1 MVVLL
6 SLGYF
11 PAADW
16 YLKILSYVPPW
27 NHIVIF
33 YRNKQ
38 TI

>member
-16 YLKILSYVPPW
+16 YLKVLSYVPW